1 MNLSI
6 RPLALAALLTCAAS
20 ASMAAAPSWID
31 WSSPSVGTLTV
42 GSTVVGVTLSGS
54 APAGMDYG
62 DTYYNNANTGGTAPS
77 GTYGGLAPHDMI
89 QVIPAST
96 FTLTFSQ
103 AIVNPYVALVSIGQ
117 PNLPI
122 SYTFNG
128 AISSLSA
135 AGNNYWGTGTGSFSG
150 NTFTGLEYNGVLQLS
165 GNYQSLTIT
174 TAADENWHGFNV
186 GSAALVTAVP
196 EPETFALLLAGLGL
210 VGTIARKRKQSPQA

>member
-1 MNLSI
+1 MNFAI
-6 RPLALAALLTCAAS
+6 RPLVLAALLTCAAS
-20 ASMAAAPSWID
+20 TSMAAAPSWID
-31 WSSPSVGTLTV
+31 WSSPSAGTLTI
-42 GSTVVGVTLSGS
+42 GSTVVGVTLTGS

-62 DTYYNNANTGGTAPS
+62 DTYYNNANTGFTTAG

-103 AIVNPYVALVSIGQ
+103 AIINPYVALVSIGQ
-117 PNLPI
+117 GGVPI

-128 AISSLSA
+128 PISSLSA

-150 NTFTGLEYNGVLQLS
+150 NTFTGNEYNGILQLS
-165 GNYQSLTIT
+165 GNFTSLTVAT
-174 TAADENWHGFNV
+174 NAYENWHGFNV

-196 EPETFALLLAGLGL
+196 EPETLALLLAGLGL
-210 VGTIARKRKQSPQA
+210 VGSIARKRQQNAQA